1 MKRLKISPSLGLT
14 VLRKMVLILPLVF
27 VWAVMVNSASTLVYA
42 QFLQQPPTTT
52 FQQPVNPFPVT
63 PFQQPSTTFPSQ
75 SGGPGTGFLPPSA
88 TTFPPSVFP
97 PTSSF
102 LPSTSFAIPTGS
114 LSPWFPSVP
123 AISCGGTF
131 SFTVIGQV
139 SDHKGV
145 DSGNGKQ
152 RIAIQINSAGGI
164 DLSQQSIKGK
174 IFVGQDNIDTNQG
187 NNFNIKN
194 VFNNCQG
201 LTFSR

>member
-1 MKRLKISPSLGLT
+1 MKRLKLSPSLGLL
-14 VLRKMVLILPLVF
+14 VLRKLVLILPVVF
-27 VWAVMVNSASTLVYA
+27 GWAMMVSNVPITVYA
-42 QFLQQPPTTT
+42 QFLSPPTTT
-52 FQQPVNPFPVT
+52 FQQPINPFPVT
-63 PFQQPSTTFPSQ
+63 PFQQPSTTPPSQ
-75 SGGPGTGFLPPSA
+75 FGGPGTGFLPPSA

-145 DSGNGKQ
+145 DIGNGKQ

-164 DLSQQSIKGK
+164 DLTQQSIKGK
-174 IFVGQDNIDTNQG
+174 IFVGQENIDSNQG
-187 NNFNIKN
+187 NHFNIKN
-194 VFNNCQG
+194 IFNNCQG

>member
-1 MKRLKISPSLGLT
+1 MTRLKISPSLRLS
-14 VLRKMVLILPLVF
+14 VLRKTVLVLPVVF
-27 VWAVMVNSASTLVYA
+27 VWAVMVNSASNLVYA
-42 QFLQQPPTTT
+42 QFLQSPAPS
-52 FQQPVNPFPVT
+52 FQQPVNPVPVT

-75 SGGPGTGFLPPSA
+75 FGGPGTGFLPPSA

-145 DSGNGKQ
+145 DSNGKQ

-164 DLSQQSIKGK
+164 DLSQKSIKGQ
-174 IFVGQDNIDTNQG
+174 IFVGQHNIDTNQG
-187 NNFNIKN
+187 DNFNIKN

>member
-1 MKRLKISPSLGLT
+1 MKRLKISPSLGLSI
-14 VLRKMVLILPLVF
+14 LRRMVFLLPMVF
-27 VWAVMVNSASTLVYA
+27 VWAVMVNCVSNIAYA
-42 QFLQQPPTTT
+42 QFLPPPPTT
-52 FQQPVNPFPVT
+52 FQQPVNPVPVT
-63 PFQQPSTTFPSQ
+63 PFQQPSTTAPSQ
-75 SGGPGTGFLPPSA
+75 VGGPGTGFLPPSA

-97 PTSSF
+97 PTNSF

-139 SDHKGV
+139 SDHKGG
-145 DSGNGKQ
+145 DIGNGKQ

-174 IFVGQDNIDTNQG
+174 IFVGQDNIDSNQG